1 MKYTRNMIIWTA
13 DDEYP
18 DCGICD
24 NQDCDGCC
32 ENCGAEFGW
41 KYYERKYERKE
52 DNPELNK
59 LASFRSRMLN
69 DYSID

>member
-1 MKYTRNMIIWTA
+1 MKYTCNTIIWTA
-13 DDEYP
+13 DDEEP
-18 DCGICD
+18 DCGVCD

-41 KYYERKYERKE
+41 KYYERKE

-59 LASFRSRMLN
+59 LASFRSRILD